1 MTDERVKEIIAEVS
15 EWLTGEPLET
25 GRVLL
30 RPFEEGDFADF
41 CEYRSQPELLR
52 LSGMNAFKDEAEA
65 KAEFAKLTDRSV
77 PTRDFAVVYKQTG

>member
-30 RPFEEGDFADF
+30 RAFEAL
-41 CEYRSQPELLR
+41 SLLLR
-52 LSGMNAFKDEAEA
+52 AGQQQ
-65 KAEFAKLTDRSV
+65 
-77 PTRDFAVVYKQTG
+77 KQFCP